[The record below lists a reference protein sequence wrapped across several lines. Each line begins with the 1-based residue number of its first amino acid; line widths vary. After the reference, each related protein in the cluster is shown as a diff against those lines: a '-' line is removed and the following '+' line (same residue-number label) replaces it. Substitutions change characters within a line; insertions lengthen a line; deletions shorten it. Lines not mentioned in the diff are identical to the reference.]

1 MVLLS
6 SSQVSV
12 LLSTAIGNTR
22 SVPAFQS
29 RPQVSKRLTS
39 QRVTL
44 LSCGAALFLSGY
56 VIQQR
61 TLNQLREAIK
71 PDYDPRPSPKTSY
84 TVPEHLKNT
93 PGNALYE
100 GGKQDQIII
109 EVNPSVPEQQQ
120 QQQRPK
126 KLAGQNQQ
134 GWTSDLWKK
143 MVSSSEKDEP
153 GVSKEDLEKMDE
165 RERNIKGWK
174 VKDQKH
180 PDPDAASEKPISRAE
195 RRRLIKEE
203 IKRLSQ
209 GEEPV
214 YYQRRLW

>member
-1 MVLLS
+1 M
-6 SSQVSV
+6 
-12 LLSTAIGNTR
+12 
-22 SVPAFQS
+22 
-29 RPQVSKRLTS
+29 
-39 QRVTL
+39 
-44 LSCGAALFLSGY
+44 
-56 VIQQR
+56 IQQR

-109 EVNPSVPEQQQ
+109 EVNPSVPEQQ

>member
-1 MVLLS
+1 MVLLT

-12 LLSTAIGNTR
+12 LLSSAI
-22 SVPAFQS
+22 VI
-29 RPQVSKRLTS
+29 
-39 QRVTL
+39 
-44 LSCGAALFLSGY
+44 SCTAALFLSGY

-61 TLNQLREAIK
+61 TLTQLRAAIK
-71 PDYDPRPSPKTSY
+71 PGFDPRPSPKTSY
-84 TVPEHLKNT
+84 KVPDHLKSVGQDA
-93 PGNALYE
+93 PLYAD
-100 GGKQDQIII
+100 GRKDQVVI
-109 EVNPSVPEQQQ
+109 EVNPTVPEQRQ
-120 QQQRPK
+120 K
-126 KLAGQNQQ
+126 KAAGQKGS
-134 GWTSDLWKK
+134 GWTSDMWQK
-143 MVSSSEKDEP
+143 MVSGSEKEEE
-153 GVSKEDLEKMDE
+153 GVSREELEKLDE

-180 PDPDAASEKPISRAE
+180 PDPEANSEKPISRAE

>member
-12 LLSTAIGNTR
+12 LLSTAI
-22 SVPAFQS
+22 V
-29 RPQVSKRLTS
+29 
-39 QRVTL
+39 

-71 PDYDPRPSPKTSY
+71 PDHDPRPSPKTSY

-93 PGNALYE
+93 PGNALYG
-100 GGKQDQIII
+100 GGKQDQIVI

-165 RERNIKGWK
+165 RERNINGWK

>member
-6 SSQVSV
+6 SSQVSF
-12 LLSTAIGNTR
+12 LLSTAIAR
-22 SVPAFQS
+22 HAYAPC
-29 RPQVSKRLTS
+29 RICKRILFPT
-39 QRVTL
+39 V

-93 PGNALYE
+93 PGNALYG

-143 MVSSSEKDEP
+143 MVSSSETEEP